1 MSKAFVYTEM
11 QFSVPFN
18 KAPWRE
24 LNPLIRAQPGFVNKT
39 WLSGFQNNSVG
50 GIYEFD
56 SIENASRF
64 AHDYFPGEARK
75 INAAFTTR
83 VFDGWVTEEAS
94 RQLNSVHYR

>member
-64 AHDYFPGEARK
+64 AHCPRLFSGRSPKNERGVYDP
-75 INAAFTTR
+75 
-83 VFDGWVTEEAS
+83 
-94 RQLNSVHYR
+94 SV